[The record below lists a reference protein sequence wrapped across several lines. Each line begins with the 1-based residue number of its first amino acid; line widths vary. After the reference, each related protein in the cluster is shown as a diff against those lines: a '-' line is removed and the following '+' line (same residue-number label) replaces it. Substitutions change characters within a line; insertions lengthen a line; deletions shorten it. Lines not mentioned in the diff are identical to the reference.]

1 MRNFIS
7 QSDNNFAG
15 YVSEYGRVE
24 NGRLSGYEQGVQG
37 HPEMGGFVTIKSK
50 NKTPEHRRRVIEAAK
65 LYADA
70 LRGTLDPFLFKQAMF
85 PEHEFAVTEI
95 ARRYPGIYGDPG
107 GRRMR
112 GLRETMSVTDYQALF
127 VDVLD
132 RTYYGYY
139 DDYGIPNEMLVKN
152 HDLRDFRL
160 RSIYLLDGVVSPL
173 VAMDPAAPPPQRAL
187 SGPVPQNSDE
197 FPTKDTAP
205 IQYQPLLYQAMTSV
219 NWRAFVN
226 DDLGIFRD
234 LMRRLAMS
242 ASMGITK
249 FITGLYSSATGP
261 NAALYNSG
269 YRNQII
275 TANGAA
281 SNNPAL
287 SSQGIM
293 DAFKIL
299 AGMRDSAG
307 NPIMIGGNP
316 ILWYGPSYTAV
327 AENLMSATKIMLQ
340 NEGGTGNTQGFPTQ
354 FVETA
359 NWLVRNMRLCMD
371 PWLPIVTTTSGVAE
385 TQWGIT
391 IDPNSVARP
400 SIEMGFLNGW
410 RQPQILQKVGNTA
423 RMGGGVDQMLGDF
436 NTMDSDM
443 KVVTVFGGIQVDGR
457 TTVASTG
464 QGS

>member
-1 MRNFIS
+1 MHESVAN
-7 QSDNNFAG
+7 
-15 YVSEYGRVE
+15 YGHVE
-24 NGRLSGYEQGVQG
+24 DGRLMGYEDGVQG
-37 HPEMGGFVTIKSK
+37 HKDMAGYVTLKSR
-50 NKTPEHRRRVIEAAK
+50 NKSREHKRRVMEAAR
-65 LYADA
+65 LYSDV
-70 LRGTLDPFLFKQAMF
+70 LNGSLDPFLFKQAMF
-85 PEHEFAVTEI
+85 PEHQFAVQEI
-95 ARRYPGIYGDPG
+95 ARLYPGIYGDPG

-139 DDYGIPNEMLVKN
+139 DDYGIPNEPLVKVHN
-152 HDLRDFRL
+152 LRDFRL

-173 VAMDPAAPPPQRAL
+173 VAQDPAAPQPQRAL
-187 SGPVPQNSDE
+187 SGPVPQDGDT
-197 FPTKDTAP
+197 FPTKNTAP

-226 DDLGIFRD
+226 DDLGIFMD
-234 LMRRLAMS
+234 LMKRLAMS
-242 ASMGITK
+242 GSMGITK

-261 NAALYNSG
+261 NAELYNSG
-269 YRNQII
+269 YRNQITI
-275 TANGAA
+275 ANGAA
-281 SNNPAL
+281 SNNPSL
-287 SSQGIM
+287 SSQGLM

-307 NPIMIGGNP
+307 NPIYVTGKP

-327 AENLMSATKIMLQ
+327 AENLVNATKIMLQ

-359 NWLVRNMRLCMD
+359 NWLVRNMQLVMD
-371 PWLPIVTTTSGVAE
+371 PWLPIVTTTSGVKE
-385 TQWGIT
+385 TQWGLT

-400 SIEMGFLNGW
+400 SCEMGFLQGW

-423 RMGGGVDQMLGDF
+423 RMGGGGVDQMLGDF

-443 KVVTVFGGIQVDGR
+443 KVCTVFGGIQVDGR